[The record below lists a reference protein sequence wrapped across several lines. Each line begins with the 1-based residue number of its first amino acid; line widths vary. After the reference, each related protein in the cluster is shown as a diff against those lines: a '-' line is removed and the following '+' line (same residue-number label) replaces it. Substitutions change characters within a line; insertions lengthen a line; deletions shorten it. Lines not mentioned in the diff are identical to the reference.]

1 VFARHALHKIVG
13 IVYYRDGY
21 NNEMLAVKIA
31 RPEANVYD
39 VYIYQCEDEVRLHN
53 FWRENDVICAPLCS

>member
-1 VFARHALHKIVG
+1 MFARHALHKIVG

-21 NNEMLAVKIA
+21 NNEMVAVKIA
-31 RPEANVYD
+31 RPEANIYD

-53 FWRENDVICAPLCS
+53 FGARIT